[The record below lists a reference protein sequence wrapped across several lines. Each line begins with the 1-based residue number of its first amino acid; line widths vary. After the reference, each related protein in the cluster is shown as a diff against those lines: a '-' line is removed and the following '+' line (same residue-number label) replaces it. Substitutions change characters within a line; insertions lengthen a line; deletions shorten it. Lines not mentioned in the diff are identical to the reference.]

1 MEQTNNNKYFIV
13 SDIHSAYTPLK
24 TALTEKG
31 FDLANPEHILV
42 VNGDLFDRMDESKQ
56 LLEFVKSLDDR
67 FIYVRGN
74 HEDLLQDLYADIM
87 SNRPIGSHHFSNG
100 TVKTIC
106 DLCDL
111 THTDFNNWGYTDNA
125 QLKIKEIIGDLLDYI
140 ESKCINYFE
149 IANKYIITH
158 CWIPLIE
165 KEDNYYYYSA
175 KKLYLGI
182 YDKWNIDPTAL
193 EDKEFFEYRSKWMA
207 SRWGNPFECWKQK
220 MCPEGKVIVSGHWH
234 TSYGFSHIDMKLKE
248 WPDKNRKDWQD
259 SFKIWKRD
267 NFIAID
273 GCVAYSGIVNCL
285 VINELGNIEES

>member
-1 MEQTNNNKYFIV
+1 MSIKYFIV
-13 SDIHSAYTPLK
+13 SDTHSAYTPLK
-24 TALTEKG
+24 GALTEKG

-74 HEDLLQDLYADIM
+74 HEDLLQDLYNDIM

-111 THTDFNNWGYTDNA
+111 THTDFNNWGYTDTAKQRISEVIFPLLQWIDSKAVNYFN
-125 QLKIKEIIGDLLDYI
+125 IGD
-140 ESKCINYFE
+140 
-149 IANKYIITH
+149 KYIITH
-158 CWIPLIE
+158 CWIPLLSDDTTYHHARKI
-165 KEDNYYYYSA
+165 YT
-175 KKLYLGI
+175 GI
-182 YDKWNIDPTAL
+182 YDKWDANIDDLDDRDFMQYYSLWESA
-193 EDKEFFEYRSKWMA
+193 
-207 SRWGNPFECWKQK
+207 RWGNPFECWKQK
-220 MCPEGKVIVSGHWH
+220 MCPEGKVIISGHWH
-234 TSYGFSHIDMKLKE
+234 TSYGFSHIDQKLKE
-248 WPDKNRKDWQD
+248 WPEKNRKDWQN

-267 NFIAID
+267 DFIAID